1 MEVHGY
7 IPHAMVM
14 TDVCLVVGHGGH
26 STTMQALAHDLP
38 LVILPM
44 FDRSDQPLVGS
55 LIQRAGAAEVVSR
68 RAAPATIRAAVDRML
83 APGPHRAAAARLG
96 AEIRSSSG
104 AATAADEVEA
114 LL

>member
-1 MEVHGY
+1 
-7 IPHAMVM
+7 
-14 TDVCLVVGHGGH
+14 
-26 STTMQALAHDLP
+26 MQALAHDLP
-38 LVILPM
+38 MVILPM

-96 AEIRSSSG
+96 AEIRSSPG